1 MRWLKRL
8 LNCYNLSVVH
18 FKFLTFKNLHIKFKF
33 KLFIY
38 KLKDVYLQIFIGK
51 ICKCIF
57 YLHSPIMGLFYLQ
70 PSLML
75 GELFVD
81 EEFLIFSFLGTYI
94 PNFYFHK
101 LDGYS

>member
-1 MRWLKRL
+1 
-8 LNCYNLSVVH
+8 
-18 FKFLTFKNLHIKFKF
+18 
-33 KLFIY
+33 
-38 KLKDVYLQIFIGK
+38 
-51 ICKCIF
+51 
-57 YLHSPIMGLFYLQ
+57 MGLFYLQ

>member
-1 MRWLKRL
+1 
-8 LNCYNLSVVH
+8 
-18 FKFLTFKNLHIKFKF
+18 
-33 KLFIY
+33 
-38 KLKDVYLQIFIGK
+38 
-51 ICKCIF
+51 
-57 YLHSPIMGLFYLQ
+57 MGLFYLQ

-101 LDGYS
+101 LDGYSWNHLICQKTSNLKSFNMYFSYGFHRVMKLL